1 MKPQIEPDRQRNPE
15 LPLAVNETPNGAEGR
30 PPLLPV
36 RYPDPDLFICDV
48 LDAIPK
54 DDMASM
60 EHPIFSLATKP
71 DRRVFRYEH
80 NGNKLE
86 IVPSVKGLATI
97 HDKDILI
104 YCISQL
110 IGKMNQGERPSR
122 TLHLTARDLLVGPTG
137 KPMATAMT
145 DCGARSSACRGR
157 GSPRTSRPMARKSP
171 KGSASSTNGGS
182 CGKPAPAK
190 CRKSRSR
197 SPIGCSRWS
206 RGAVS

>member
-1 MKPQIEPDRQRNPE
+1 MKPRIEPDRQRNPE

-122 TLHLTARDLLVGPTG
+122 TLHLTARDLLVWTNRQTDGDG
-137 KPMATAMT
+137 YDRLRSAFERLAEAEIVAMERQ
-145 DCGARSSACRGR
+145 DA
-157 GSPRTSRPMARKSP
+157 
-171 KGSASSTNGGS
+171 
-182 CGKPAPAK
+182 APLNHLEQ
-190 CRKSRSR
+190 
-197 SPIGCSRWS
+197 PVG
-206 RGAVS
+206 